1 MKAPCLPSP
10 GQPGQATQI
19 LTIAGPPA
27 ATRGLAAPR
36 TAFLFPFFPASSR
49 KSAQPGG
56 GPGNKHPAAM
66 ETRPAARGQI
76 PASCALWM
84 PGCSGGGRLD
94 FQRWELPE
102 GFASTWSCTRKLI
115 FCSQRTRAAVPS
127 WEPSVDTKKGSP
139 REGIAGSPRP
149 AFRGISL

>member
-36 TAFLFPFFPASSR
+36 TAFLFPFPASSR
-49 KSAQPGG
+49 KSARRGG
-56 GPGNKHPAAM
+56 GPGNKSTAAM

-76 PASCALWM
+76 PASCALWL
-84 PGCSGGGRLD
+84 PGCGVVAGWVLRGG
-94 FQRWELPE
+94 
-102 GFASTWSCTRKLI
+102 SCP
-115 FCSQRTRAAVPS
+115 RAFLALSPA
-127 WEPSVDTKKGSP
+127 PGS
-139 REGIAGSPRP
+139 
-149 AFRGISL
+149 

>member
-56 GPGNKHPAAM
+56 GPGNKSLAAM

-84 PGCSGGGRLD
+84 PGCGVVAGWILRDGSCPR
-94 FQRWELPE
+94 
-102 GFASTWSCTRKLI
+102 ASPALGP
-115 FCSQRTRAAVPS
+115 AP
-127 WEPSVDTKKGSP
+127 GS
-139 REGIAGSPRP
+139 
-149 AFRGISL
+149 